1 MLICCLNGNASA
13 VNPDIQPPSRWPT
26 RRRHAH
32 GLVPD
37 VPDHL
42 RGVSTATKFRQN
54 VNIILR
60 IMTFCN
66 KWAAAALADRVG
78 SQAHVGARRIEA
90 VRARRVPR
98 TNTLDAHLPSTTP
111 ASAVPDP
118 PREIEHF
125 GRGVQLRASARPP
138 GISSATDGRRRN
150 QFSPSRRDEI
160 LDPRQVRPSLSRSR
174 FQGSV
179 QRSGEV

>member
-1 MLICCLNGNASA
+1 MPRHRSLLICCLNGNASA
-13 VNPDIQPPSRWPT
+13 VNPDIQPPSLWPT
-26 RRRHAH
+26 RRRHAY

-54 VNIILR
+54 VKIILR

-66 KWAAAALADRVG
+66 KMVSGFGGGPCRSRGLAGTCGR
-78 SQAHVGARRIEA
+78 EA

-111 ASAVPDP
+111 ASAVPGPASGDRALW
-118 PREIEHF
+118 PR
-125 GRGVQLRASARPP
+125 GSAPSFSKAARHQQC
-138 GISSATDGRRRN
+138 DGW
-150 QFSPSRRDEI
+150 QAAQSIFTKSP
-160 LDPRQVRPSLSRSR
+160 
-174 FQGSV
+174 
-179 QRSGEV
+179 